1 MQSIE
6 NRTLLCFP
14 FEGWIETKVW
24 KARNEKKNSMDEID
38 FEAFLNLRHKRNIT
52 DKFTF

>member
-1 MQSIE
+1 MLS
-6 NRTLLCFP
+6 L
-14 FEGWIETKVW
+14 WMMAW
-24 KARNEKKNSMDEID
+24 NESVKRVKRKKNSMDEID